1 MITSNNCENSSNRKL
16 EEGRATFAAF
26 SFSTAVKSLKRES
39 VDGIISKDVN
49 ASLSTLFEKKSAR
62 CYFYNAVLLSTP
74 CGYQRH
80 HVLCYS
86 TVIG

>member
-49 ASLSTLFEKKSAR
+49 ASLSTLFEKNRQDVIFIMQFCCQLHVGIKDITYSAT
-62 CYFYNAVLLSTP
+62 LL
-74 CGYQRH
+74 
-80 HVLCYS
+80 
-86 TVIG
+86 